1 MSTKPFPMKYL
12 KRLLLVIAALMIT
25 AISLALHRGT
35 LNAKIPID
43 YTEDPYSI
51 MGTDACR

>member
-1 MSTKPFPMKYL
+1 MRTKSFPIKYL
-12 KRLLLVIAALMIT
+12 KRVLLVIAALMIT
-25 AISLALHRGT
+25 ALSLAFHRGT
-35 LNAKIPID
+35 INARIPID